1 MNAFEKLFQNYGER
15 LCAYLQAEKLHRALA
30 AHCHDGTEV
39 RRVIDRELRGLEN
52 EEAVA
57 VIKRSVE
64 ATYCDTITID
74 TAVEIVMQQEE
85 SRRCAMGVP
94 DAASPANRDT
104 KEVPPMNAQT
114 QTANAVTVVDGF
126 DAAELDRTESPI
138 RGVDTRFKDGDYF
151 NFKEQIDVEG
161 RCFAVFDLVAGW
173 QKLEKDSSPQYL
185 MQKAGE
191 PKPAQPHVEKADW
204 PLNFDD
210 QPEHPWKWTRYLYLL
225 DTATGEIS
233 TFSSSTIG
241 GRIGI
246 DELRDQIAFMR
257 RVRPDAIPIV
267 ALQSKDMPTS
277 FGGTKPRPYFKI
289 LGWKTRGDVG
299 PQNLL
304 AGPEQKDT
312 FDPATSK
319 ELLDDEVPFDDGV
332 PTFGGAT

>member
-1 MNAFEKLFQNYGER
+1 
-15 LCAYLQAEKLHRALA
+15 
-30 AHCHDGTEV
+30 
-39 RRVIDRELRGLEN
+39 
-52 EEAVA
+52 
-57 VIKRSVE
+57 
-64 ATYCDTITID
+64 
-74 TAVEIVMQQEE
+74 
-85 SRRCAMGVP
+85 
-94 DAASPANRDT
+94 
-104 KEVPPMNAQT
+104 MNAQT

-151 NFKEQIDVEG
+151 NFAEQIDVEG
-161 RCFAVFDLVAGW
+161 RCFAVFDLAAGW
-173 QKLEKDSSPQYL
+173 QKLEKDCSPEYL

-204 PLNFDD
+204 PLNLNG

-277 FGGTKPRPYFKI
+277 FGGTKPRPHFKI

-304 AGPEQKDT
+304 AGPEQKNA
-312 FDPATSK
+312 FDPPTSK
-319 ELLDDEVPFDDGV
+319 ELLVDEVPFDDGV
-332 PTFGGAT
+332 PTFGGAA